1 MEQWIEAKGRDTSPV
16 AMRYFRA
23 IAVCLCVFFGSVV
36 WFCGSLYRSPRV
48 GIIILIS
55 LGSIFAIGL
64 NARHGGLA
72 IATPELRQ
80 HPWHRYSRFHRDT
93 WYTMQDSLVGGG
105 AAGRSGRGCTRH
117 LTYLPML
124 CISSSRHPDMWPS
137 GKLPSPPSLRA
148 RARN

>member
-23 IAVCLCVFFGSVV
+23 IAVRLCDYFGSVV
-36 WFCGSLYRSPRV
+36 RYSGPLYRSPRD
-48 GIIILIS
+48 GNIILIS

-72 IATPELRQ
+72 IATPDLRQ
-80 HPWHRYSRFHRDT
+80 HPWHRKTQNQHKT

-105 AAGRSGRGCTRH
+105 AAGRAG
-117 LTYLPML
+117 
-124 CISSSRHPDMWPS
+124 
-137 GKLPSPPSLRA
+137 
-148 RARN
+148 